1 MARSGSWRTVSNPL
15 NKCLL
20 NRLDHPR
27 FKSME
32 FALQNLGVLG
42 RISFGAVALI
52 SAGIGVHSVNLRE
65 LYHEMYPLEVV
76 KREAFHICN
85 ETNPTFVRAVG
96 ADREACY
103 NSMPH
108 IMAVAMGRVHPASAL
123 SVAAMTDPSREA
135 ELLMELAATPPRQP
149 ITEPRSFAN
158 TAWMRALSPPCDA
171 KNPLP
176 AISDGT
182 ADGVPAPGSDGAA
195 AIGGVIQNKLPLPS
209 AVAARTAHSD
219 PLPVISL
226 TERNAGAPP
235 ASATGGQAAASDS
248 LTVPDVGDHGPPAI
262 VPLAPATSCGGA

>member
-1 MARSGSWRTVSNPL
+1 
-15 NKCLL
+15 
-20 NRLDHPR
+20 
-27 FKSME
+27 ME
-32 FALQNLGVLG
+32 LALQNLGMLG
-42 RISFGAVALI
+42 RISFGAVALM

-76 KREAFHICN
+76 KREAFHICD

-123 SVAAMTDPSREA
+123 SMAALTDPSRKA
-135 ELLMELAATPPRQP
+135 ELLKELAAMPPRQP

-176 AISDGT
+176 AISDGAT
-182 ADGVPAPGSDGAA
+182 DGVPAPGSDRAA
-195 AIGGVIQNKLPLPS
+195 AIGGVIQHRLPLAL
-209 AVAARTAHSD
+209 AVEARTAHSD
-219 PLPVISL
+219 PLPVLSL
-226 TERNAGAPP
+226 TRRQPVPAPTSSAG
-235 ASATGGQAAASDS
+235 GKAAASDS